1 MNTTTKR
8 GLKPAPKRRSLLDRA
23 RGVLNP
29 KPTVR
34 KFDNLDP
41 DSLQAVIRADR
52 IRRRMTWPEYAVH
65 LGVHLSTLHKIATGV
80 HKASELTEAIIRD
93 KLAEG

>member
-1 MNTTTKR
+1 MNTATKR
-8 GLKPAPKRRSLLDRA
+8 GLKKAPKRSLLDRA
-23 RGVLNP
+23 RGVLSP

-34 KFDNLDP
+34 KFDNLEP

-52 IRRRMTWPEYAVH
+52 IRRRMTWPEYAKF
-65 LGVHLSTLHKIATGV
+65 LGVHLSTLHKIGTGV
-80 HKASELTEAIIRD
+80 HQASELTEAIIRD